1 MNTRE
6 NGNMRELI
14 KQSIKEF
21 ALNEGLTIKKTLERV
36 LDSKDKELI
45 KALGDEEN
53 FIENLNKILQTIY
66 KDELLYNKER
76 ILNKY
81 ETDEFKELM
90 ENLSNKCIYE
100 TSNDVAKIKSIPN
113 ITIEND
119 LGKKLRIET
128 ASDVIKIGN
137 GILFTDVFDW
147 DIKSMFEGARNVR
160 ITLEHGIYNINS
172 EMSGMQ
178 LSKFEVNYYDKRECY
193 VRDDMFK
200 DRKNTYILYDSL
212 GANKI
217 LLEEYRSM
225 NN

>member
-147 DIKSMFEGARNVR
+147 DIKSMRFSRR
-160 ITLEHGIYNINS
+160 RTH
-172 EMSGMQ
+172 
-178 LSKFEVNYYDKRECY
+178 
-193 VRDDMFK
+193 
-200 DRKNTYILYDSL
+200 
-212 GANKI
+212 
-217 LLEEYRSM
+217 RS
-225 NN
+225 